1 MSIEYKFRAN
11 IDQVFALLTDAEYLV
26 DRCLELGEL
35 SADCTV
41 EDDNDEIVITLSREV
56 ERNLPSFLA
65 RLFDSRQK
73 IEMIE
78 RWKDKGNIRH
88 GSYVLKVEGQ
98 PIVLEAEMHLKADGN
113 DSCTY
118 TISHS
123 AKAQMPLIGR
133 RVESFIVSQTE
144 SGARAELDD
153 CWPTLGNAGGEV
165 VRRTQRGSRGRVR

>member
-1 MSIEYKFRAN
+1 MSIEYKFQASADR
-11 IDQVFALLTDAEYLV
+11 VFALLTDADYLV
-26 DRCLELGEL
+26 DRCLALGEL

-41 EDDNDEIVITLSREV
+41 EDDNDETVITLSREV
-56 ERNLPSFLA
+56 ERSLPSFLA
-65 RLFDSRQK
+65 RLFESRQK

-78 RWKDKGNIRH
+78 RWRGKGNIHH

-98 PIVLEAEMHLKADGN
+98 PIVIEAEMSLKADGN

-118 TISHS
+118 TVSYN

-144 SGARAELDD
+144 SGAHAELDHLAAAL
-153 CWPTLGNAGGEV
+153 T
-165 VRRTQRGSRGRVR
+165 

>member
-1 MSIEYKFRAN
+1 MSIEYKFRAS
-11 IDQVFALLTDAEYLV
+11 IDQVFALLTDADYLV

-65 RLFDSRQK
+65 RLFESRQK

-88 GSYVLKVEGQ
+88 GSYMLKVEGQ
-98 PIVLEAEMHLKADGN
+98 PIVLDAEMCLKADGN

-118 TISHS
+118 TISYS

-144 SGARAELDD
+144 SGARAELDH
-153 CWPTLGNAGGEV
+153 LAAALA
-165 VRRTQRGSRGRVR
+165 